1 MSLRAFPHRRLSISA
16 AEKETDMHAC
26 PIAAGHLAFSQPM
39 LMVVCVRMEEEIHH
53 DGSHVA
59 LSSPQ
64 KRVSKLIS
72 IAPVDHSTMM
82 LKHETTISRRSIPVF
97 SLFYSNER
105 PPLLSSFSFSLSHL
119 LVNIHIRPHN
129 YLSQR
134 AYTRRYNPPTR
145 RIHAPA
151 QHTHTSF
158 Q

>member
-1 MSLRAFPHRRLSISA
+1 MSLRAFPHRRLSIS

-82 LKHETTISRRSIPVF
+82 LKHETTISRD
-97 SLFYSNER
+97 SNDAIRKCVVGVRYATSTLTWENDR
-105 PPLLSSFSFSLSHL
+105 VRLLHPLM
-119 LVNIHIRPHN
+119 R
-129 YLSQR
+129 Q
-134 AYTRRYNPPTR
+134 
-145 RIHAPA
+145 
-151 QHTHTSF
+151 
-158 Q
+158 